1 MFFEIVATFVAG
13 FAGAGLWLLAAK
25 LTRGRVP
32 RRAFPVAAGAA
43 MIAFA
48 IWSEYAWYPRIAAA
62 LPPGLIVAD
71 SVQNRGPLR
80 PWTYVAP
87 FTDRFT
93 AVDIRGMRIN
103 PGATDQRLADVYRFA
118 RWQPTL
124 RDAILF
130 DCAGHRSAPVTADLT
145 PGTDGRLSGADWRDL
160 PTDDPI
166 LRAACD
172 VPVPAG

>member
-1 MFFEIVATFVAG
+1 MFFEIVATFIAG

-25 LTRGRVP
+25 VTRGLVT
-32 RRAFPVAAGAA
+32 RRAFPVAAGGA

-48 IWSEYAWYPRIAAA
+48 IWSEYAWYPRITAA

-87 FTDRFT
+87 FTDRFV

-103 PGATDQRLADVYRFA
+103 PGAPDQRLADVYRFA
-118 RWQPTL
+118 RWQPVV
-124 RDAILF
+124 REAILF
-130 DCAGHRSAPVTADLT
+130 DCARYRNAPVTSDL
-145 PGTDGRLSGADWRDL
+145 SQGADGQVTGAAWRDL
-160 PTDDPI
+160 GPDDPI
-166 LRAACD
+166 LRATCD